1 MVSVPEL
8 GTKETQPS
16 SEILQAQTC
25 VTSEHSYAKNMTHP
39 ITGKLDR
46 YILGDRFH
54 ERSGGHKKPTCK
66 FHNIDLCPE
75 LQSYQTVTSEVINSK
90 IKSVR
95 LQSSSQ
101 QNLLHYFLYNRLMDY
116 WHNMKIVK
124 KQKEGL
130 EKNAKSG
137 EVVVR
142 DHYHRFVYSCN
153 K

>member
-16 SEILQAQTC
+16 SAILQAQTC
-25 VTSEHSYAKNMTHP
+25 VTSEHSYHYVKNMTHP

-46 YILGDRFH
+46 YILGNHFH
-54 ERSGGHKKPTCK
+54 ERSGGHEKPTCK

-75 LQSYQTVTSEVINSK
+75 LHDQSYQTVTSEVINSK

-101 QNLLHYFLYNRLMDY
+101 EPTSLLPLQQCNGL
-116 WHNMKIVK
+116 
-124 KQKEGL
+124 L
-130 EKNAKSG
+130 EKHEDCKG
-137 EVVVR
+137 TEGKTR
-142 DHYHRFVYSCN
+142 KEC
-153 K
+153 